1 MDRCGDSRPRTA
13 RLGRSA
19 PLGLAAVCLL
29 LTSCGPRGPT
39 TNVFDGTYRGTG
51 YSTDPGLPCATNIGL
66 SPMTVAGGHVEFG
79 NISGWVQP
87 NGQLRTVFGQ
97 IYMYGQF
104 QGTHFEGLIQNPQ
117 PACNYRLV
125 MDRTG

>member
-1 MDRCGDSRPRTA
+1 MDRCGVFGIPNGQAWPIGPAWARRSLPPAGVLRPTRSNHE
-13 RLGRSA
+13 RLRWH
-19 PLGLAAVCLL
+19 
-29 LTSCGPRGPT
+29 
-39 TNVFDGTYRGTG
+39 YRGTG